1 LPFSPAWNQRVGF
14 PYVQAG
20 GQFLEI
26 RLKSGSDHQTEVMD
40 FWMPIKP
47 TPSMGNHRKAGH
59 LEEQFVNPRPHPGS
73 TTGGHD
79 DGGVHVKKARPWP
92 RL

>member
-1 LPFSPAWNQRVGF
+1 
-14 PYVQAG
+14 
-20 GQFLEI
+20 
-26 RLKSGSDHQTEVMD
+26 MD